1 MERSCEYTTA
11 VLLMRLPPPHRT
23 SFLKHY
29 MRIMLNQALKNKK
42 NRIRE
47 GGVEIKP
54 LQGSKARQK
63 MTRK

>member
-1 MERSCEYTTA
+1 
-11 VLLMRLPPPHRT
+11 
-23 SFLKHY
+23 
-29 MRIMLNQALKNKK
+29 MLNQALKNKK

-63 MTRK
+63 MTRKWELNKALWEKSQNKMHQNQ